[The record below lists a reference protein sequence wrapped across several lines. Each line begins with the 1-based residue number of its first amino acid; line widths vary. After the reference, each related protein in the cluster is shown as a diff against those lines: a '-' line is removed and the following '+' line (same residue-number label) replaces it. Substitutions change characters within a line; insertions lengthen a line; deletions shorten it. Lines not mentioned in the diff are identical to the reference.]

1 MLDKIIKFFKK
12 LFGKATGKIVIP
24 KWDECTKSSN
34 WTGKNA
40 AQRMMNILSPHMDEE
55 TFKARV
61 RWIKIRGCNCAH
73 VFITNKADGE
83 KAGYSPYGNKFD
95 FVRDKNYIN
104 VMTNRIKYLN
114 KEGLG
119 VILWLM
125 ADDSN
130 AWAIKAQS
138 NFAQYVKDVKE
149 LGWFDYAS
157 TVVIGLELEEYWN
170 NGSLIV
176 NMINILRQYY
186 SGKIGTHHVSG
197 KYALAGAS
205 DIAFVQ
211 MEPGRSDSE
220 IKNYVQK
227 VKNALNKPVNMFELE
242 RNEDRHR
249 SEVALKAGAFGVGN
263 W

>member
-40 AQRMMNILSPHMDEE
+40 AQRMMNILSPHMDED

-130 AWAIKAQS
+130 AWAKAAAKNFPQYLKDIKE
-138 NFAQYVKDVKE
+138 F
-149 LGWFDYAS
+149 GWFDYAS
-157 TVVIGLELEEYWN
+157 TVCLALEANE
-170 NGSLIV
+170 
-176 NMINILRQYY
+176 YY
-186 SGKIGTHHVSG
+186 SASDMNKLAAATKAVYKGKIATHHTSNRADFVG
-197 KYALAGAS
+197 LGDLLFYQIEPTDNQTVVANACKKALSYG
-205 DIAFVQ
+205 
-211 MEPGRSDSE
+211 
-220 IKNYVQK
+220 
-227 VKNALNKPVNMFELE
+227 KPVNFFESYRCE
-242 RNEDRHR
+242 NRKNCET
-249 SEVALKAGAFGVGN
+249 AFKCGCYAVGN